1 MSAPK
6 TSEIYE
12 EAVELR
18 ELLNKIPDWKERMS
32 AQFMVCIHI
41 GNRRMSGDVNNI
53 REQESL
59 RLAIGSSLSNEQRLR
74 VVALMY
80 SLHNVGRYEFP
91 STPERYAVRAF
102 IMSVILGQ
110 EYANA
115 DAVTLINGLR
125 EGVSTE

>member
-1 MSAPK
+1 MKTAE

-18 ELLNKIPDWKERMS
+18 ELLNKIPDWKVRMS
-32 AQFMVCIHI
+32 AQFIVCVRV
-41 GNRRMSGDVNNI
+41 GNRELKFKRGD
-53 REQESL
+53 RRSL
-59 RLAIGSSLSNEQRLR
+59 SEDVSSLS
-74 VVALMY
+74 
-80 SLHNVGRYEFP
+80 VGDRARIFELAGTLYERGKHEFS
-91 STPERYAVRAF
+91 STPERYALRAF

-115 DAVTLINGLR
+115 DVVVLINGLR